1 MQLTKDGEPVGILFK
16 RMEARN
22 FAFVLAAL
30 TAATVFVAWGVA
42 SASTAAGR
50 VAAAIGATVCAAS
63 TLLAVWSRFRSNPKS
78 EQG

>member
-1 MQLTKDGEPVGILFK
+1 MQLTKDGEPVGLVFK
-16 RMEARN
+16 RMSSGR

-30 TAATVFVAWGVA
+30 IAATVFVAWGVA

-50 VAAAIGATVCAAS
+50 VAAAIGGTVCAAT
-63 TLLAVWSRFRSNPKS
+63 TLLAVWSRLRSNPS